1 MALGRFKDATE
12 TSVPPLMAGR
22 QERYIPQ
29 LLRAARETSGFED
42 GGHRDKN
49 RFQGKR
55 LLLYRIALG
64 IGNIR
69 RQ

>member
-1 MALGRFKDATE
+1 M
-12 TSVPPLMAGR
+12 
-22 QERYIPQ
+22 
-29 LLRAARETSGFED
+29 LRVARETSGFEEGD
-42 GGHRDKN
+42 HRDKN

-55 LLLYRIALG
+55 LLLYRIAPG

>member
-1 MALGRFKDATE
+1 MPP
-12 TSVPPLMAGR
+12 SVAEG
-22 QERYIPQ
+22 QEKYSPQ
-29 LLRAARETSGFED
+29 LLRAARETSGFEE

-55 LLLYRIALG
+55 LLWNRIAPG